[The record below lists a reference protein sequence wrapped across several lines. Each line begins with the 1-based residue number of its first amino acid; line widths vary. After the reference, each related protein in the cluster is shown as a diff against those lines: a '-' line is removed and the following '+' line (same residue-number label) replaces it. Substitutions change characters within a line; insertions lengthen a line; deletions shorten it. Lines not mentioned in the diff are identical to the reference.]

1 MSVVLGVN
9 VGHDGAVALVKDG
22 RLVAAISRERLTR
35 VKKDSGIRPQDIDY
49 VLDIGQVRRQDIS
62 AVAFA
67 VYTYSPDCPLKL
79 LDKVSGGE
87 LKRNLWDMPEGRF
100 VEEYKGLLFGQPIRA
115 FFVQHHLSHCA
126 SAFYTSNFEKSAAM
140 SVDSSM
146 VRPEACSLFAYGDD
160 TKLYPLYCPG
170 IMIGNAYHQFTRKLG
185 LGDGLFKAG
194 TTMGLASYGK
204 PLPVAVDNWREYG
217 RSFYDRPAQPDDLR
231 FIDLMWSDFAEVA
244 PHVEFPAPESDS
256 QRSMDIAASLQY
268 VFEETMVASA
278 NTLFERTKRYND
290 GNLCLSGGS
299 FLNCNTNSA
308 ILQRTPFQRLGLFP
322 GCGDDGTA
330 VGAALF
336 LSHHVINEAR
346 VHYQPEEVAYLG
358 RSYDEIDTGLPLD
371 LGVVADGI
379 AAGKVVGWCR
389 GRAEFG
395 PRALGNRSILADAR
409 NPDMRDHLNFKVKR
423 REWFRPFAPMVR
435 AEDAS
440 QWFEWEHESPFML
453 FTAKTRDPQRL
464 PAIAHVDGTAR
475 LQTVTASSNPAIYRL
490 LGLLGERTGVPV
502 LLNTS
507 LNVNGE
513 PLVETPDDALRFW
526 QTTPAEMM
534 VIGEKMLIRD

>member
-1 MSVVLGVN
+1 MNIVLGLN
-9 VGHDGAVALVKDG
+9 VGHDGAVAVVKDG
-22 RLVAAISRERLTR
+22 RLAAAVTRERLTR
-35 VKKDSGIRPQDIDY
+35 VKKDSGIRAEDIDY
-49 VLDIGQVRRQDIS
+49 VLDEAGVRREDIT

-67 VYTYSPDCPLKL
+67 VYTYAADCPLKL
-79 LDKVSGGE
+79 IDKASGDE

-100 VEEYKGLLFGQPIRA
+100 VEEYKGTLLGRPVRA

-126 SAFYTSNFEKSAAM
+126 STFYTSNFDKAAAFSA
-140 SVDSSM
+140 DSSM
-146 VRPEACSLFAYGDD
+146 VRPEACSLFAYGDG
-160 TKLYPLYCPG
+160 TKLFPLYCPG

-194 TTMGLASYGK
+194 TTMGLASYGQ
-204 PLPVAVDNWREYG
+204 PLPQAVEGWREYG
-217 RSFYDRPAQPDDLR
+217 RSFYDRPAQPGDLR
-231 FIDLMWSDFAEVA
+231 FIDLMWSDFAEA
-244 PHVEFPAPESDS
+244 PPDFEFSPTESDS
-256 QRSMDIAASLQY
+256 RRSMDIAASLQF
-268 VFEETMVASA
+268 VFEETMVAA
-278 NTLFERTKRYND
+278 AETLFRRTRHYNG

-308 ILQRTPFQRLGLFP
+308 ILARTPFARVSLFP

-336 LSHHVINEAR
+336 LSHHVINVPR
-346 VHYQPEEVAYLG
+346 VHYEPEELAYLG
-358 RSYDEIDTGLPLD
+358 RRYEEIDEGMPLHLPA
-371 LGVVADGI
+371 VADAI
-379 AAGKVVGWCR
+379 ADGKVVGWCR

-409 NPDMRDHLNFKVKR
+409 NPTMRDHLNNRVKR

-435 AEDAS
+435 AEDVGT
-440 QWFEWEHESPFML
+440 WFEFDQPSPFML
-453 FTAKTRDPQRL
+453 FTAKVRQPEHL
-464 PAIAHVDGTAR
+464 PAISHVDGSAR
-475 LQTVTASSNPAIYRL
+475 LQTVTATSNPAIYQL

-513 PLVETPDDALRFW
+513 PLVETPADALRFW
-526 QTTPAEMM
+526 NGTPADMM
-534 VIGEKMLIRD
+534 VIGDRMLSRV